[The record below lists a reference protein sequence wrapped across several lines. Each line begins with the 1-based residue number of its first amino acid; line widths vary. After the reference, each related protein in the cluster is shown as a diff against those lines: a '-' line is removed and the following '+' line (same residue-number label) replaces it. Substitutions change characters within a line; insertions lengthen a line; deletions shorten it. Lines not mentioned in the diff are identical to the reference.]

1 MIHVS
6 TIALSAG
13 LAIAALV
20 QGSVSA
26 QAAPDGRKYKMLVA
40 PVVLGTVR
48 HARSQHTGG
57 LGLSARPRTQRIGT
71 LLVPAVQKIR
81 EPAGCSGG
89 GSGGGSGSKP
99 RGPEDCMSCAD

>member
-26 QAAPDGRKYKMLVA
+26 QAAPDGRQYKMLVA

-57 LGLSARPRTQRIGT
+57 LGLSARPRTQKIGT

-81 EPAGCSGG
+81 EPAGGSG
-89 GSGGGSGSKP
+89 GGGSGSKP
-99 RGPEDCMSCAD
+99 RGPEDCMSC